1 MPDISVSNFISDS
14 GNSKSEPSV
23 LIPCFCLPIFP
34 CLKALANK
42 ANEAIPSNG
51 ALIADATTGPTK
63 GEAATKA
70 ASPRPPMP

>member
-1 MPDISVSNFISDS
+1 M
-14 GNSKSEPSV
+14 

-51 ALIADATTGPTK
+51 AFIADATTGPTK
-63 GEAATKA
+63 GVAATKA
-70 ASPRPPMP
+70 ASPRPPKP